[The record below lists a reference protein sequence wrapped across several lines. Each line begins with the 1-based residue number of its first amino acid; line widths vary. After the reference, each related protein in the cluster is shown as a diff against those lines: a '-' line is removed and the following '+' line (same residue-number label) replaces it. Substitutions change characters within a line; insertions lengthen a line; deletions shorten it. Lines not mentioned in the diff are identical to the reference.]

1 MSILKKHC
9 LITNRE
15 QKQRQN
21 ITNFITHLLQL
32 FPYFLLHI
40 ICLEDLRLPLPPPL
54 LELGKGILVFG
65 LETAQF
71 SNSKCISVKP
81 FPFIANNILDFK
93 NHLTSYFQQES
104 SLEK

>member
-21 ITNFITHLLQL
+21 ITNFKLHLLKL

-54 LELGKGILVFG
+54 LELGKGIPVFG
-65 LETAQF
+65 LETAEF
-71 SNSKCISVKP
+71 SNSKGISVKLEKNKNV
-81 FPFIANNILDFK
+81 FPFYSK
-93 NHLTSYFQQES
+93 
-104 SLEK
+104 